1 MQVDLID
8 GIHIHYQRKGH
19 ANAPLVVFANSLGTD
34 LRIWNGVLDC
44 LGGRIQSI
52 CYDKRGHGL
61 SDAPAAPYT
70 LDNHIDDLAGLLDHL
85 RVDRAIFCGVSVGG
99 MIALGLAARR
109 PGMVRGLILCD
120 TAHKI
125 GSDDL
130 WNQRIEAIRRN
141 GMESI
146 ADSVLERWFSPSF
159 RQALP
164 EAVAGWRNMLVR
176 TPVDGYVGTCAALR
190 DADLTA
196 DAKKLNVPVRCLC
209 GSEDGAT
216 PPGLVRSMSNLI
228 PRSRFQLVDGA
239 GHLPCIEG
247 PDQLAAVIRDL
258 IEETNDAEK
267 KPDNDN
273 A

>member
-8 GIHIHYQRKGH
+8 GLHIHYRRRGH
-19 ANAPLVVFANSLGTD
+19 SGAPLVVFANSLGTD
-34 LRIWNGVLDC
+34 LRIWNGVLAR

-61 SDAPAAPYT
+61 SDAPPAPYT

-85 RVDRAIFCGVSVGG
+85 RVERAIVCGVSVGG

-109 PGMVRGLILCD
+109 PEMVRGLILCD

-125 GSDDL
+125 GSDDM
-130 WNQRIEAIRRN
+130 WNQRIDQIRRS
-141 GMESI
+141 GIESI
-146 ADSVLERWFSPSF
+146 ADSIIERWFSESF
-159 RQALP
+159 RRAVP

-176 TPVDGYVGTCAALR
+176 TPVEGYLGTCAALR

-196 DAKKLNVPVRCLC
+196 AAKNLKVPVRCLG

-216 PPGLVRSMSNLI
+216 PPDLVKSMSALI
-228 PRSRFQLVDGA
+228 DGSRFELVAGA
-239 GHLPCIEG
+239 GHLPCIEAA
-247 PDQLAAVIRDL
+247 DQMASVIRMF
-258 IEETNDAEK
+258 IEETHHDENDA
-267 KPDNDN
+267 
-273 A
+273 